1 LPPRYRS
8 RLFRTRKDG
17 AAAGA
22 TTGAVTGAVVGG
34 PVGAAVGAGVGA
46 VAGGIAD
53 DTRPRFRSY
62 VSERR
67 VPSYRY
73 EREVRVGEDLP
84 SSGVTYYEVPRE
96 YGVTKYRYTVVN
108 DRPVLVDPARTGSS
122 RSLINDCNGLI
133 SVRPLPGVR
142 CCAPGLWRGR
152 AVRRTLSF
160 CTVWRPNGSRAEP
173 SVRELR

>member
-1 LPPRYRS
+1 MEDFMNTKLLATATIAAALSLP
-8 RLFRTRKDG
+8 LAAHAQDG
-17 AAAGA
+17 VAAGA

-46 VAGGIAD
+46 VAGGIAE

-62 VSERR
+62 VSERH

-73 EREVRVGEDLP
+73 EREVRVGADLP

-108 DRPVLVDPARTGSS
+108 DRPVLVDPSTHR
-122 RSLINDCNGLI
+122 IVQVID
-133 SVRPLPGVR
+133 
-142 CCAPGLWRGR
+142 
-152 AVRRTLSF
+152 
-160 CTVWRPNGSRAEP
+160 
-173 SVRELR
+173 